1 MCIRDSTHA
10 YRFAGS
16 REDGWKSTAF
26 HELGHALGLEHPHDS
41 SDGDVDD
48 VIDTNGTVMS
58 YVDAPDSDGDPG
70 FTDLDVQALQ
80 FV

>member
-1 MCIRDSTHA
+1 M
-10 YRFAGS
+10 
-16 REDGWKSTAF
+16 
-26 HELGHALGLEHPHDS
+26 GLEHPHDS

-80 FV
+80 FVYGSETGLSTPSPLSGIPLLIDSVGI